1 MSAADSGASMH
12 EVAIASR
19 SEVGARS
26 RNEDYVQFGAVES
39 GWYAVLADGAGGH
52 RNGAIASDLVVRIAA
67 HELRS
72 RAAKEAL
79 QPQALAE
86 IALAANDALNRQQ
99 DGLHGHHRMHATLVI
114 LWIDGALQH
123 ALWSHV
129 GDSRLYVLRR
139 GRVDHVTRDDS
150 VVQSMVDAGLLAPEQ
165 ARDHPNRNQLI
176 AALGSDEPLE
186 PHICDVAFPIRDG
199 DAFLLCSDG
208 WYDLLAVADI
218 EATLARAASAE
229 DWLSAMQHFVQQ
241 RQRSNQDNFSAIAVW
256 IGDPAENTRVGNL

>member
-1 MSAADSGASMH
+1 MSALSPGASMH
-12 EVAIASR
+12 AVGIDSR

-52 RNGAIASDLVVRIAA
+52 SNGAVASDLVVRIAT

-72 RAAKEAL
+72 RVARESL
-79 QPQALAE
+79 QPQALGEVA
-86 IALAANDALNRQQ
+86 IAANEALNRQQ
-99 DGLHGHHRMHATLVI
+99 SGAQGHQRMHATLVI

-139 GRVDHVTRDDS
+139 GRVDRVTRDDS
-150 VVQSMVDAGLLAPEQ
+150 VVQTMVDAGLLAPEQ
-165 ARDHPNRNQLI
+165 AREHPNRNQLI
-176 AALGSDEPLE
+176 AALGSEEPLE
-186 PHICDVAFPIRDG
+186 PHLSDAFELRDG

-208 WYDLLAVADI
+208 WYDMLAESDI
-218 EATLARAASAE
+218 EETLARAASVE
-229 DWLSAMQHFVQQ
+229 DWLSAMQHIVHE
-241 RQRSNQDNFSAIAVW
+241 RQRPNQDNYSAIAVW
-256 IGDPAENTRVGNL
+256 IGNPAENTRVGIP

>member
-1 MSAADSGASMH
+1 MSALPPAAPMH
-12 EVAIASR
+12 AVQVASR

-52 RNGAIASDLVVRIAA
+52 SNGAIASDLVVRIAT

-72 RAAKEAL
+72 RAAQGTLAAAAL
-79 QPQALAE
+79 GA
-86 IALAANDALNRQQ
+86 IASAANDALNRQQ
-99 DGLHGHHRMHATLVI
+99 SGLHGHQRMHATLVI
-114 LWIDGALQH
+114 LWIDGVLQH

-139 GRVDHVTRDDS
+139 GRIDHVTRDDS

-165 ARDHPNRNQLI
+165 AREHPNRNQLI
-176 AALGSDEPLE
+176 AALGSEEPLE
-186 PHICDVAFPIRDG
+186 PHQPDAAFPVQDG

-208 WYDLLAVADI
+208 WYDMLAVADI
-218 EATLARAASAE
+218 EATLARAASVD
-229 DWLSAMQHFVQQ
+229 DWLDAMQQLVRE
-241 RQRSNQDNFSAIAVW
+241 RQRPNQDNYSAIAVW
-256 IGDPAENTRVGNL
+256 IGDPAENTRVGGP